1 MADAFATSAGAGS
14 DRNRAERATAALAL
28 FGLIISFLNCC
39 RCRGVADV
47 GMVDRGAAAAELA
60 VGPGCDC
67 DGISAE
73 VGGNPI
79 SGALAESMATL
90 DMIALWD
97 TALAPRRWRERGM
110 LWRLRE
116 TKTLLLFRLNAFLA
130 VWHFCRRDGRRCF
143 HFFWR
148 GRCTSGSSKLRVTN
162 FR

>member
-97 TALAPRRWRERGM
+97 TALAPRRWRERDV

-116 TKTLLLFRLNAFLA
+116 SNTAVVSFECLFGGLAFLSK
-130 VWHFCRRDGRRCF
+130 GRPA
-143 HFFWR
+143 
-148 GRCTSGSSKLRVTN
+148 L
-162 FR
+162 

>member
-1 MADAFATSAGAGS
+1 MPFWRFGIFVEGTAGAVFIFSG
-14 DRNRAERATAALAL
+14 AAGVLQAY
-28 FGLIISFLNCC
+28 ISFLNCC

-73 VGGNPI
+73 VGGNPVP
-79 SGALAESMATL
+79 GALAESMATL

-97 TALAPRRWRERGM
+97 TALAPRWRERDV

-116 TKTLLLFRLNAFLA
+116 TK
-130 VWHFCRRDGRRCF
+130 HCCCF
-143 HFFWR
+143 
-148 GRCTSGSSKLRVTN
+148 V
-162 FR
+162 